1 MLIII
6 DNGRLQNEKKFL
18 PSIMVIGEQNKIPV
32 IVTAVSKKD
41 FGHLYWLLVTEIK
54 FPSSIMVIRNQNKIP
69 VIDNDYR

>member
-1 MLIII
+1 
-6 DNGRLQNEKKFL
+6 
-18 PSIMVIGEQNKIPV
+18 MVIGEQNKIPV